1 MSKEEYV
8 KLQAVVAAL
17 QKTVEDQEKIDEI
30 LDLLSNATVAVDE
43 AAKAEEEEGV
53 DPAEETGNDEEGE
66 PKPKQQFVM
75 LVSDT
80 TGIIT
85 KDLVG
90 WVLQIPE
97 DDDVATVI
105 DSIKTGA
112 YNFNASKKGQ
122 KYPVSSIGQAI
133 ANVPNKFFKT
143 NNLKIKTKEPVQIIT
158 TNNVLPRS

>member
-17 QKTVEDQEKIDEI
+17 QKTVDNQETIDEI
-30 LDLLSNATVAVDE
+30 LELLSNATVAVDE
-43 AAKAEEEEGV
+43 AAKTEEEAV
-53 DPAEETGNDEEGE
+53 DVSKETGNDEEGE
-66 PKPKQQFVM
+66 PKPKQQFVI

-80 TGIIT
+80 NGIIN

-97 DDDVATVI
+97 NDDVATVL
-105 DSIKTGA
+105 DSIKSGA

>member
-1 MSKEEYV
+1 MSKEEYI

-17 QKTVEDQEKIDEI
+17 QETIDDQEKINEI

-43 AAKAEEEEGV
+43 AAKVEEAV
-53 DPAEETGNDEEGE
+53 DASEETGNDEEDE
-66 PKPKQQFVM
+66 PKPKQQFVI

-97 DDDVATVI
+97 NDDVATVL
-105 DSIKTGA
+105 DSIKNGA

-122 KYPVSSIGQAI
+122 KYPVSSINQAI

-143 NNLKIKTKEPVQIIT
+143 NNLKIKTKESVYVLT

>member
-1 MSKEEYV
+1 MSKEEYI

-17 QKTVEDQEKIDEI
+17 QETIDDQEKINEI

-43 AAKAEEEEGV
+43 AAKVEEAV
-53 DPAEETGNDEEGE
+53 DASEETGNDEEGE
-66 PKPKQQFVM
+66 PKPKQQYVM

-80 TGIIT
+80 NKIIT

>member
-1 MSKEEYV
+1 MSKEEYI

-17 QKTVEDQEKIDEI
+17 QETIDDQEKINEI

-43 AAKAEEEEGV
+43 AAKTEEEAV
-53 DPAEETGNDEEGE
+53 DASEETGNDEESE
-66 PKPKQQFVM
+66 PKPKQQFVI

-80 TGIIT
+80 NGIIN

-97 DDDVATVI
+97 NDDVATVL
-105 DSIKTGA
+105 DSIKSGA

-133 ANVPNKFFKT
+133 TNVPNKFFKT
-143 NNLKIKTKEPVQIIT
+143 NNLKIKTKEPIQIIT

>member
-1 MSKEEYV
+1 MSKEEYI

-17 QKTVEDQEKIDEI
+17 QETIDDQEKINEI

-43 AAKAEEEEGV
+43 AAKVEEAV
-53 DPAEETGNDEEGE
+53 DASEETGNDEEDE
-66 PKPKQQFVM
+66 PKPKQQFVI

-97 DDDVATVI
+97 NDDVATVL
-105 DSIKTGA
+105 DSIKSGA

-143 NNLKIKTKEPVQIIT
+143 NNLKIKTKEPVYVLT

>member
-1 MSKEEYV
+1 MSKEEYI

-17 QKTVEDQEKIDEI
+17 QETIDDQEKINEI

-43 AAKAEEEEGV
+43 AAKVEEAVDASEEI
-53 DPAEETGNDEEGE
+53 GNDEEGE
-66 PKPKQQFVM
+66 PKPKQQYVM

-80 TGIIT
+80 NKIIT

-143 NNLKIKTKEPVQIIT
+143 NNLKIKTKEPIQIIT

>member
-1 MSKEEYV
+1 MSKEEYI

-17 QKTVEDQEKIDEI
+17 QETIDDQEKINEI

-43 AAKAEEEEGV
+43 AAKVEEAV
-53 DPAEETGNDEEGE
+53 DASEETGNDEEDE
-66 PKPKQQFVM
+66 PKPKQQFVI

-97 DDDVATVI
+97 NDDVATVL
-105 DSIKTGA
+105 DSIKNGA

-122 KYPVSSIGQAI
+122 KYPVSSIGQTI

-143 NNLKIKTKEPVQIIT
+143 NNLKIKTKEPVYVLT

>member
-1 MSKEEYV
+1 MSKEEYI

-17 QKTVEDQEKIDEI
+17 QETIDDQEKINEI

-43 AAKAEEEEGV
+43 AAKTEEEAV
-53 DPAEETGNDEEGE
+53 DASEETGNDEESE
-66 PKPKQQFVM
+66 PKPKQQFVI

-80 TGIIT
+80 NGIIN

-97 DDDVATVI
+97 NDDVATVL
-105 DSIKTGA
+105 DSIKSGA

-143 NNLKIKTKEPVQIIT
+143 NNLKIKTKEPIQIIT

>member
-1 MSKEEYV
+1 MSKEEYI

-17 QKTVEDQEKIDEI
+17 QETIDDQEKINEI

-43 AAKAEEEEGV
+43 VAKAEEGV

-143 NNLKIKTKEPVQIIT
+143 NNLKIKTKEPVYVLT

>member
-1 MSKEEYV
+1 MSKEEFI
-8 KLQAVVAAL
+8 KLQLVISAL
-17 QKTVEDQEKIDEI
+17 EKTIEDQEKIDEI
-30 LDLLSNATVAVDE
+30 LDLLSNATVSVDE
-43 AAKAEEEEGV
+43 AAKTEEEAI
-53 DPAEETGNDEEGE
+53 DASEETGNDEEGE
-66 PKPKQQFVM
+66 PKPKQQFVI

-80 TGIIT
+80 NKIIT

-97 DDDVATVI
+97 NDDVATVV
-105 DSIKTGA
+105 DSIKKGA

-143 NNLKIKTKEPVQIIT
+143 ENLKIKTKEPVYVLT
-158 TNNVLPRS
+158 TNNVLPKS

>member
-17 QKTVEDQEKIDEI
+17 QKTVDNQETIDEI
-30 LDLLSNATVAVDE
+30 LELLSNATVAVDE
-43 AAKAEEEEGV
+43 AAKTEEEAV
-53 DPAEETGNDEEGE
+53 DVSKETGNDEEGE
-66 PKPKQQFVM
+66 PKPKQQFVI

-80 TGIIT
+80 NGIIN

-97 DDDVATVI
+97 NDDVATVL
-105 DSIKTGA
+105 DSIKSGA

-143 NNLKIKTKEPVQIIT
+143 NNLKIKTKEPVYVLT

>member
-8 KLQAVVAAL
+8 KLQAVIAAL

-43 AAKAEEEEGV
+43 AAKSEEEAI
-53 DPAEETGNDEEGE
+53 DPSEETGNDEEGE

-97 DDDVATVI
+97 DDDVVTVI
-105 DSIKTGA
+105 DSIKNGA

-122 KYPVSSIGQAI
+122 KYLVSSIGQAI

>member
-1 MSKEEYV
+1 MSKEEYI

-17 QKTVEDQEKIDEI
+17 QETIEDQEKINEI
-30 LDLLSNATVAVDE
+30 LDLLSSNTVAVDE
-43 AAKAEEEEGV
+43 AAQAEEAV
-53 DPAEETGNDEEGE
+53 DASEETGNDEEGE
-66 PKPKQQFVM
+66 PKPKQQYVM

-80 TGIIT
+80 NKIIT

-133 ANVPNKFFKT
+133 TNVPNKFFKT
-143 NNLKIKTKEPVQIIT
+143 NNLKIKTKEPIQIIT

>member
-17 QKTVEDQEKIDEI
+17 QKTVDNQETIDEI
-30 LDLLSNATVAVDE
+30 LELLSNATVAVDE
-43 AAKAEEEEGV
+43 AAKTEEEAV
-53 DPAEETGNDEEGE
+53 DVSEETGNDEEGE
-66 PKPKQQFVM
+66 PKPKQQFVI

-80 TGIIT
+80 NGIIN

-97 DDDVATVI
+97 NDDVATVL
-105 DSIKTGA
+105 DSIKSGA

-143 NNLKIKTKEPVQIIT
+143 NNLKIKTKEPIQIIT

>member
-1 MSKEEYV
+1 MSKEEYI

-17 QKTVEDQEKIDEI
+17 QETIDDQEKINEI

-43 AAKAEEEEGV
+43 AAKVEEAV
-53 DPAEETGNDEEGE
+53 DASEETGNDEEGE
-66 PKPKQQFVM
+66 PKPKQQYVM

-80 TGIIT
+80 NKIIT

-143 NNLKIKTKEPVQIIT
+143 NNLKIKTKEPIQIIT

>member
-17 QKTVEDQEKIDEI
+17 QKTVDNQETIDEI

-43 AAKAEEEEGV
+43 ATKTEEEAV
-53 DPAEETGNDEEGE
+53 DASEETGNDEESE
-66 PKPKQQFVM
+66 PKPKQQFVI

-80 TGIIT
+80 NGIIN

-97 DDDVATVI
+97 DDDVATVL
-105 DSIKTGA
+105 DSIKSGA

-143 NNLKIKTKEPVQIIT
+143 NNLKIKTKESVYVLT

>member
-1 MSKEEYV
+1 MSKEEFI
-8 KLQAVVAAL
+8 KLQLVISAL
-17 QKTVEDQEKIDEI
+17 EKTIEDQEKIDEI
-30 LDLLSNATVAVDE
+30 LDLLSSNTVAVDE
-43 AAKAEEEEGV
+43 AAQTEEAV
-53 DPAEETGNDEEGE
+53 DASEETGNDEERE
-66 PKPKQQFVM
+66 PKPKQQYVM

-80 TGIIT
+80 NKIIT

-105 DSIKTGA
+105 DSIKNGA

>member
-8 KLQAVVAAL
+8 KLQAVIAAL

-30 LDLLSNATVAVDE
+30 IDLLSNATVAVDE
-43 AAKAEEEEGV
+43 AAKAEEAV
-53 DPAEETGNDEEGE
+53 DSSEETGNDEEGE

-80 TGIIT
+80 TGIIK

-143 NNLKIKTKEPVQIIT
+143 NNLKIKTKEPVQIIV

>member
-1 MSKEEYV
+1 MSKEEYI

-17 QKTVEDQEKIDEI
+17 QETIDDQEKINEI

-43 AAKAEEEEGV
+43 VAKAEEGV

-97 DDDVATVI
+97 DNDVATVI

-133 ANVPNKFFKT
+133 TNVPNKFFKT
-143 NNLKIKTKEPVQIIT
+143 NNLKIKTKEPIQIIT

>member
-1 MSKEEYV
+1 MSKEEYI

-17 QKTVEDQEKIDEI
+17 QETIEDQEKINEI

-43 AAKAEEEEGV
+43 AAKVEEAV
-53 DPAEETGNDEEGE
+53 DASEETGNDEEGE
-66 PKPKQQFVM
+66 PKPKQQYVM

-80 TGIIT
+80 NKIIT

>member
-1 MSKEEYV
+1 
-8 KLQAVVAAL
+8 
-17 QKTVEDQEKIDEI
+17 
-30 LDLLSNATVAVDE
+30 
-43 AAKAEEEEGV
+43 
-53 DPAEETGNDEEGE
+53 
-66 PKPKQQFVM
+66 M

-80 TGIIT
+80 NKIIT

-105 DSIKTGA
+105 DSIKNGA

>member
-8 KLQAVVAAL
+8 KLQAVIAAL

-43 AAKAEEEEGV
+43 AAKSEEEAI
-53 DPAEETGNDEEGE
+53 DPSEETGNDEEGE

-97 DDDVATVI
+97 DDDVVTVI
-105 DSIKTGA
+105 DSIKNGA

>member
-1 MSKEEYV
+1 MSKEEYI

-17 QKTVEDQEKIDEI
+17 QETIDDQEKINEI

-43 AAKAEEEEGV
+43 VAKAEEGV

-133 ANVPNKFFKT
+133 TNVPNKFFKT
-143 NNLKIKTKEPVQIIT
+143 NNLKIKTKEPIQIIT

>member
-17 QKTVEDQEKIDEI
+17 QKTVDNQETIDEI
-30 LDLLSNATVAVDE
+30 LELLSNATVAVDE
-43 AAKAEEEEGV
+43 AAKTEEEAV
-53 DPAEETGNDEEGE
+53 DASEETGNDEESE
-66 PKPKQQFVM
+66 PKPKQQFVI

-80 TGIIT
+80 NGIIN

-97 DDDVATVI
+97 NDDVATVL
-105 DSIKTGA
+105 DSIKSGA

-143 NNLKIKTKEPVQIIT
+143 NNLKIKTKEPIQIIT

>member
-17 QKTVEDQEKIDEI
+17 QKTVDNQETIDEI
-30 LDLLSNATVAVDE
+30 LELLSNATVAVDE
-43 AAKAEEEEGV
+43 AAKTEEEAV
-53 DPAEETGNDEEGE
+53 DVSEETGNDEEGE
-66 PKPKQQFVM
+66 PKPKQQFVI

-80 TGIIT
+80 NGIIN

-97 DDDVATVI
+97 NDDVATVL
-105 DSIKTGA
+105 DSIKNGA

-143 NNLKIKTKEPVQIIT
+143 NNLKIKTKEPIQIIT

>member
-1 MSKEEYV
+1 MSKEEFI
-8 KLQAVVAAL
+8 KLQLVISAL
-17 QKTVEDQEKIDEI
+17 EKTIEDQEKIDEI

-43 AAKAEEEEGV
+43 AAKTEEAI
-53 DPAEETGNDEEGE
+53 DASEETGNDEEGE
-66 PKPKQQFVM
+66 PKPKQQFVI

-80 TGIIT
+80 NKIIT

-97 DDDVATVI
+97 NDDVATVV
-105 DSIKTGA
+105 DSIKKGA

-143 NNLKIKTKEPVQIIT
+143 ENLKIKTKEPVYVLT
-158 TNNVLPRS
+158 TNNVLPKS

>member
-1 MSKEEYV
+1 MSKEEFI
-8 KLQAVVAAL
+8 KLQLVISAL
-17 QKTVEDQEKIDEI
+17 EKTIEDQEKIDEI

-43 AAKAEEEEGV
+43 VAKTEEEAV
-53 DPAEETGNDEEGE
+53 DASEETGNDEEGE
-66 PKPKQQFVM
+66 PKPKQQFVI

-80 TGIIT
+80 NKIIT

-97 DDDVATVI
+97 NDDVATVV
-105 DSIKTGA
+105 DSIKKGA

-143 NNLKIKTKEPVQIIT
+143 ENLKIKTKEPVYVLT
-158 TNNVLPRS
+158 TNNVLPKS

>member
-1 MSKEEYV
+1 MSKEEYI

-17 QKTVEDQEKIDEI
+17 QETIDDQEKINEI

-43 AAKAEEEEGV
+43 VAKAEEGV

-80 TGIIT
+80 NKIIT

>member
-8 KLQAVVAAL
+8 KLQAVIAAL

-43 AAKAEEEEGV
+43 AAKTEEEAV
-53 DPAEETGNDEEGE
+53 DASEETGNDEESE
-66 PKPKQQFVM
+66 PKPKQQYVM

-80 TGIIT
+80 NKIIT

-105 DSIKTGA
+105 DSIKNGA